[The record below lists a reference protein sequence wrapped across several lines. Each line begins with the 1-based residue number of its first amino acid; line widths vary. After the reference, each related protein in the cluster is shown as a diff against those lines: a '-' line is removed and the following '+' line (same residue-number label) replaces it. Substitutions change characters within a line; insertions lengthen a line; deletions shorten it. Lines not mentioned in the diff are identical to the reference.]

1 MLLGKTFQTLAK
13 ENNLATSGRLS
24 SLNTRKEFGNTTDK
38 AKNLGTLNSGNIRS
52 FSGDVGGKDLD
63 FFKFKFDKTNQ
74 FSAKL
79 ENNSNGNQP
88 IAITVLNKRGRA
100 VTGSN
105 GKPLFANVE
114 AGQTLDLNE
123 SQLGSGTYYLR
134 VQSAEGRNEDYSLKL
149 GIGSS
154 ASSGGSLSDA
164 RDLGNLSIGQSQSG
178 GGSVGSNDTDLYKFG
193 IGGTSRM
200 VFQLANDSL
209 NNPIALTVLDSSGK
223 TVRKNNG
230 SFLFLNVNSGDSGS
244 LIAPTLPS
252 GTYFL
257 RLTDQNGSSDPYS
270 FRVTRSAATTP
281 L

>member
-24 SLNTRKEFGNTTDK
+24 SLNTRKEFGNNTDK

-63 FFKFKFDKTNQ
+63 FFKFKFDKTNK

-79 ENNSNGNQP
+79 ENNSSDEP

-114 AGQTLDLNE
+114 SGQTFDLNE

-178 GGSVGSNDTDLYKFG
+178 GGSVGSNDTDVYKFG

-200 VFQLANDSL
+200 VFQLANDSF

-244 LIAPTLPS
+244 LIAPTLRS

-257 RLTDQNGSSDPYS
+257 RFTDQNGSSDPYS